1 MKWIFPLLA
10 LGLSAGSVVAADRP
24 NIVYVLCDDLGYG
37 DLSCTNPDSKLK
49 TPHFDR
55 VAAEGVS
62 FTDAHSGSAV
72 CSPTRYGVLTG
83 RYAWRSKLQSGV
95 LGGLSPRLIEP
106 GRMTVASFLKD
117 HGYHTACIGKW
128 HLGMD
133 WVKLSGKEVSELN
146 IEPRAQV
153 FNVDYSRPY
162 TNGPTA
168 VGFDEYFGI
177 SASLDMVPY
186 TFLRNDRVTVLPTE
200 DKSFEMI
207 VGRPGVTTRQGPTAP
222 DFHAD
227 QVLPALTAEAV
238 NYIGSRAAAAKEGK
252 PFFLYLPYAS
262 PHTPIQPTKD
272 WLGKSGLNE
281 YGDFVLQQDACLGEV
296 LQALDDHGLA
306 KDTLVVVTSD
316 NGCSPQAK
324 YDELLPKG
332 HNPSYI
338 FRGTK
343 ADLFEGGHRVPH
355 LVRWPA
361 KVPAG
366 KTTDRLTHLGDLFA
380 TCAGQCRRGQRELSP
395 GAAGAA
401 VAAGPGG
408 GAPFDQRL
416 VCNPAGRLEA
426 AAVPRLRRL
435 ERPAARPARHHRVAA
450 RAVVQPAGRHR
461 RDAEPASRASGSGDA
476 VDEAAGIVRRPGPQ
490 HPRLAAV
497 KRRRRGH
504 LEGRQ
509 GGPPARHR
517 QGEEKEDD
525 VIVLCISRRP
535 GIAIPGL
542 PQVISTQSS
551 DPSTWTNPASS
562 SAA

>member
-380 TCAGQCRRGQRELSP
+380 TCADVLGEKVPDNAAEDSVSFLPALLGQPSP
-395 GAAGAA
+395 
-401 VAAGPGG
+401 P
-408 GAPFDQRL
+408 D
-416 VCNPAGRLEA
+416 
-426 AAVPRLRRL
+426 
-435 ERPAARPARHHRVAA
+435 
-450 RAVVQPAGRHR
+450 RAVVHHSINGSFAIRQGDWKLLLCP
-461 RDAEPASRASGSGDA
+461 GSGGWSAPRPGQHDTTALPLVQLYNLRDDIGETQNRQAEHPEVVMRLTKLLESFVAQGRSTPGSPQSNA
-476 VDEAAGIVRRPGPQ
+476 VDVDIWKAGKAAHQPVT
-490 HPRLAAV
+490 V
-497 KRRRRGH
+497 K
-504 LEGRQ
+504 
-509 GGPPARHR
+509 A
-517 QGEEKEDD
+517 KKKK
-525 VIVLCISRRP
+525 
-535 GIAIPGL
+535 
-542 PQVISTQSS
+542 T
-551 DPSTWTNPASS
+551 T
-562 SAA
+562 